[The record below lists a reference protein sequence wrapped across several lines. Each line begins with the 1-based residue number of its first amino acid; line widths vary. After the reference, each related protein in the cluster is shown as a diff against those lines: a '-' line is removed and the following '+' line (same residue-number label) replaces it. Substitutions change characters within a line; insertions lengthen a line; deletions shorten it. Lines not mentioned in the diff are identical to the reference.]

1 MWYDYVKSASIQ
13 KINLLFCFGCLFL
26 CCVVLF
32 CFVFCYLIVNT
43 ICKHFGEI
51 LIEIGHLVPK
61 IWVAEGSQMQKTIDT
76 AAASL
81 SLPGGQDKDFL
92 NLSAFSYISSNFSS
106 NFLQF
111 LLHFGL
117 LGGQLTHL
125 GRPWLCHWQKK
136 VLFPLLGC
144 ISIFPPSKWFGLI
157 SLHMLIWILNFRL
170 SFWLLMYFIR
180 KLKLQGVWLHLSSF
194 SFFSKRKNVMW
205 SSKMTWNLQ
214 ILILRSS
221 QL

>member
-1 MWYDYVKSASIQ
+1 MKTIWIYLGPDIFSYICVWLCKISLKVKKNHSFIY
-13 KINLLFCFGCLFL
+13 
-26 CCVVLF
+26 
-32 CFVFCYLIVNT
+32 FCYLIVST

-61 IWVAEGSQMQKTIDT
+61 IWVVEGSQMQKTIDT

-92 NLSAFSYISSNFSS
+92 NLSTFSYISSHFSS
-106 NFLQF
+106 NFLHF
-111 LLHFGL
+111 IPHFG
-117 LGGQLTHL
+117 L
-125 GRPWLCHWQKK
+125 GRPWLRHWQKK
-136 VLFPLLGC
+136 VLFPLLGW

-157 SLHMLIWILNFRL
+157 SLHMLIWISDFRL